1 MTCDLLV
8 LGGGPAGYE
17 AALEGAALGLSCT
30 LVERDLL
37 GGTCLNR
44 GCIPTK
50 LLLGATAAV
59 EELAAQTKVRVAA
72 GSINTD
78 MAALCARKDRLLEA
92 TRKAMRQKLESLGVT
107 VLSGTGRVLRPGV
120 VRVDGPGGGQEVPYT
135 TLVLATGSRP
145 ASFPGLAPNGAAVL
159 DSDGFLALT
168 AMPASLLVVGAGFIG
183 LEMAQAAHRF
193 GCSITLLD
201 ALDRVAVQE
210 DPEVSA
216 ALLSQ
221 CKRWKWDV
229 RLGIKVAFLNT
240 VDGRAA
246 LTLASGETLF
256 ADKALIAVGRRP
268 NSAALGLEALGLTL
282 PKSGFVP
289 VDESL
294 RAAEKC
300 YAVGDLNGRL
310 LLAHAA
316 AHLAHAAAHQARF
329 AVRHAAGKQPG
340 PYAPGPVPS
349 ILYGCPE
356 ALRVGRTAQELRDQG
371 LAAQVSS
378 APLTAN
384 PMAQAHAQTQGF
396 VKVCWTGGKVAGI
409 TACGWDVSR
418 LATTAAI
425 LVDQGWTRDQALEL
439 IFPHPTLD
447 ETLMAALAA
456 EPKDIA

>member
-17 AALEGAALGLSCT
+17 AALEAAALGLSCT

-59 EELAAQTKVRVAA
+59 EELAAQAKVRVAA
-72 GSINTD
+72 GSISTD
-78 MAALCARKDRLLEA
+78 MTALAARKDRLLDA

-107 VLSGTGRVLRPGV
+107 VLNGAGRVLRPGL
-120 VRVDGPGGGQEVPYT
+120 VRVDGPEGAQEVPYA
-135 TLVLATGSRP
+135 TLILATGSRP
-145 ASFPGLAPNGAAVL
+145 ASFPGLAPDGAAVL

-229 RLGIKVAFLNT
+229 RLGVKVASLKT
-240 VDGRAA
+240 VAGRAA
-246 LTLASGETLF
+246 LTLDSGETLS

-268 NSAALGLEALGLTL
+268 NSADLGLEALGVEL
-282 PKSGFVP
+282 PRAGFVP
-289 VDESL
+289 VDEHL
-294 RAAEKC
+294 RAAENVH
-300 YAVGDLNGRL
+300 AVGDLNGRL

-316 AHLAHAAAHQARF
+316 AHQARY

-356 ALRVGRTAQELRDQG
+356 ALRVGRTARELQDQG
-371 LAAQVSS
+371 LPVQVSS
-378 APLTAN
+378 APLAAN

-396 VKVCWTGGKVAGI
+396 VKVCWTGGKVAGV
-409 TACGWDVSR
+409 TACGYDVSR

-447 ETLMAALAA
+447 ETLLAALAA

>member
-59 EELAAQTKVRVAA
+59 EELAAQAKVRVAA
-72 GSINTD
+72 GSISTD
-78 MAALCARKDRLLEA
+78 MAALCTRKDRLLEA

-107 VLSGTGRVLRPGV
+107 VLSGAGRVLRPGL
-120 VRVDGPGGGQEVPYT
+120 VRVDGPEGAQEVPYA
-135 TLVLATGSRP
+135 TLILATGSRP
-145 ASFPGLAPNGAAVL
+145 ASFPGLAPDGAAVL
-159 DSDGFLALT
+159 DSDGFLGLT

-229 RLGIKVAFLNT
+229 RLGVKVASLKT

-246 LTLASGETLF
+246 LTLDSGETLS

-268 NSAALGLEALGLTL
+268 NSADLGLEALGVEL
-282 PKSGFVP
+282 PRSGFVP
-289 VDESL
+289 VDEHL
-294 RAAEKC
+294 RAAENVH
-300 YAVGDLNGRL
+300 AVGDLNGRL

-316 AHLAHAAAHQARF
+316 AHQARY

-356 ALRVGRTAQELRDQG
+356 ALRVGRTARELQDQG
-371 LAAQVSS
+371 LPVQVSS
-378 APLTAN
+378 APLAAN

-396 VKVCWTGGKVAGI
+396 VKVCWSHGKVAGV
-409 TACGWDVSR
+409 TACGYDVSR
-418 LATTAAI
+418 LATTAA
-425 LVDQGWTRDQALEL
+425 VMVAQGWTRDQALEL

-447 ETLMAALAA
+447 ETLLAALAA
-456 EPKDIA
+456 EPKNI

>member
-17 AALEGAALGLSCT
+17 AALEGAALGLSTT

-59 EELAAQTKVRVAA
+59 EELAAQAKVRVAA
-72 GSINTD
+72 GSISTD
-78 MAALCARKDRLLEA
+78 MAALTARKDRLLEA

-107 VLSGTGRVLRPGV
+107 VLSGAGRVLRPGL
-120 VRVDGPGGGQEVPYT
+120 VRVDGPEGAQEVPYA
-135 TLVLATGSRP
+135 TLILATGSRP
-145 ASFPGLAPNGAAVL
+145 ASFPGLAPDGAAVL

-229 RLGIKVAFLNT
+229 RLGVKVASLKT

-246 LTLASGETLF
+246 LTLDSGETLS

-268 NSAALGLEALGLTL
+268 NSADLGLEALGVEL
-282 PKSGFVP
+282 PRSGFVP
-289 VDESL
+289 VDEHL
-294 RAAEKC
+294 RAAENVH
-300 YAVGDLNGRL
+300 AVGDLNGRL

-316 AHLAHAAAHQARF
+316 AHQARY

-356 ALRVGRTAQELRDQG
+356 ALRVGRTARELQDQG
-371 LAAQVSS
+371 LPVQVSS
-378 APLTAN
+378 APLAAN

-396 VKVCWTGGKVAGI
+396 VKVCWSHGKVAGV
-409 TACGWDVSR
+409 TACGYDVSR
-418 LATTAAI
+418 LATTAA
-425 LVDQGWTRDQALEL
+425 VMVAQGWTRDQALEL

-447 ETLMAALAA
+447 ETLLAALAA
-456 EPKDIA
+456 EPKNI

>member
-17 AALEGAALGLSCT
+17 AALEGAALGLSTT

-59 EELAAQTKVRVAA
+59 EELAAQAKVRVAA
-72 GSINTD
+72 GSISTD
-78 MAALCARKDRLLEA
+78 MAALCTRKDRLLEA

-107 VLSGTGRVLRPGV
+107 VLSGAGRVLRPGL
-120 VRVDGPGGGQEVPYT
+120 VRVDGPEGAQEVPYA
-135 TLVLATGSRP
+135 TLILATGSRP
-145 ASFPGLAPNGAAVL
+145 ASFPGLAPDGAAVL
-159 DSDGFLALT
+159 DSDGFLGLT

-229 RLGIKVAFLNT
+229 RLGVKVASLKT

-246 LTLASGETLF
+246 LTLDSGETLS

-268 NSAALGLEALGLTL
+268 NSADLGLEALGVEL
-282 PKSGFVP
+282 PRSGFVP
-289 VDESL
+289 VDEHL
-294 RAAEKC
+294 RAAENVH
-300 YAVGDLNGRL
+300 AVGDLNGRL

-316 AHLAHAAAHQARF
+316 AHQARY

-356 ALRVGRTAQELRDQG
+356 ALRVGRTARELQDQG
-371 LAAQVSS
+371 LPVQVSS
-378 APLTAN
+378 APLAAN

-396 VKVCWTGGKVAGI
+396 VKVCWSHGKVAGV
-409 TACGWDVSR
+409 TACGYDVSR

-456 EPKDIA
+456 EPKNI

>member
-59 EELAAQTKVRVAA
+59 EELAAQAKVRVAA
-72 GSINTD
+72 GSISTD
-78 MAALCARKDRLLEA
+78 MAALTARKDRLLEA

-107 VLSGTGRVLRPGV
+107 VLSGAGRVLRPGL
-120 VRVDGPGGGQEVPYT
+120 VRVDGPEGAQEVPYA
-135 TLVLATGSRP
+135 TLILATGSRP
-145 ASFPGLAPNGAAVL
+145 ASFPGLAPDGAAVL

-229 RLGIKVAFLNT
+229 RLGVKVASLKT

-246 LTLASGETLF
+246 LTLDSGETLS

-268 NSAALGLEALGLTL
+268 NSADLGLEALGVEL
-282 PKSGFVP
+282 PRSGFVP
-289 VDESL
+289 VDEHL
-294 RAAEKC
+294 RAAENVH
-300 YAVGDLNGRL
+300 AVGDLNGRL

-316 AHLAHAAAHQARF
+316 AHQARY

-356 ALRVGRTAQELRDQG
+356 ALRVGRTARELQDQG
-371 LAAQVSS
+371 LPVQVSS
-378 APLTAN
+378 APLAAN

-396 VKVCWTGGKVAGI
+396 VKVCWSHGKVAGV

-418 LATTAAI
+418 LATTAA
-425 LVDQGWTRDQALEL
+425 VMVAQGWTRDQALEL

-447 ETLMAALAA
+447 ETLLAALAA
-456 EPKDIA
+456 EPKNI

>member
-17 AALEGAALGLSCT
+17 AALEGAALGLSTT

-59 EELAAQTKVRVAA
+59 EELAAQAKVRVAA
-72 GSINTD
+72 GSISTD
-78 MAALCARKDRLLEA
+78 MAALCTRKDRLLEA

-107 VLSGTGRVLRPGV
+107 VLSGAGRVLRPGL
-120 VRVDGPGGGQEVPYT
+120 VRVDGPEGAQEVPYA
-135 TLVLATGSRP
+135 TLILATGSRP
-145 ASFPGLAPNGAAVL
+145 ASFPGLAPDGAAVL
-159 DSDGFLALT
+159 DSDGFLGLT

-229 RLGIKVAFLNT
+229 RLGVKVASLKT

-246 LTLASGETLF
+246 LTLDSGETLS
-256 ADKALIAVGRRP
+256 ADKALVAVGRRP
-268 NSAALGLEALGLTL
+268 NSADLGLEALGVEL
-282 PKSGFVP
+282 PRSGFVP
-289 VDESL
+289 VDEHL
-294 RAAEKC
+294 RAAENVH
-300 YAVGDLNGRL
+300 AVGDLNGRL

-316 AHLAHAAAHQARF
+316 AHQARY

-356 ALRVGRTAQELRDQG
+356 ALRVGRTARELQDQG
-371 LAAQVSS
+371 LPVQVSS
-378 APLTAN
+378 APLAAN

-396 VKVCWTGGKVAGI
+396 VKVCWSHGKVAGV

-447 ETLMAALAA
+447 ETLLAALAA
-456 EPKDIA
+456 EPKNI

>member
-17 AALEGAALGLSCT
+17 AALEGAALGLSTT

-59 EELAAQTKVRVAA
+59 EELAAQSKLRVAQ
-72 GSINTD
+72 GSISTD
-78 MAALCARKDRLLEA
+78 MAALATRKERLLEA

-107 VLSGTGRVLRPGV
+107 LLGGSGSVLGPGR
-120 VRVDGPGGGQEVPYT
+120 VRVDGPEGAQEIACT

-145 ASFPGLAPNGAAVL
+145 ASFPGLAPDGAAVL
-159 DSDGFLALT
+159 DSDGFLGLT

-193 GCSITLLD
+193 GCAVTLVD
-201 ALDRVAVQE
+201 ALDRVAAQE

-216 ALLSQ
+216 ALLAQ
-221 CKRWKWDV
+221 CKRWKWNM
-229 RLGIKVAFLNT
+229 RLGVRVASLT
-240 VDGRAA
+240 TEDGRAV
-246 LTLASGETLF
+246 LRLDSGETLA

-268 NSAALGLEALGLTL
+268 NSADLGLEALGLTL
-282 PKSGFVP
+282 PKSGYVP
-289 VDESL
+289 VDDRL
-294 RAAEKC
+294 RAADAV

-316 AHLAHAAAHQARF
+316 AHQARY
-329 AVRHAAGKQPG
+329 AVRHAAGKEPG

-356 ALRVGRTAQELRDQG
+356 VLRVGRMEPELQAQG
-371 LAAQVSS
+371 LAVQVSS
-378 APLTAN
+378 APLAAN

-396 VKVCWTGGKVAGI
+396 VKICWTGGRVAGV
-409 TACGWDVSR
+409 TALGYDVSR

-425 LVDQGWTRDQALEL
+425 MVDQGWTREQAEGL

-447 ETLMAALAA
+447 ETLQAALLA
-456 EPKDIA
+456 EPRSL

>member
-17 AALEGAALGLSCT
+17 AALEGAALGLSTT

-59 EELAAQTKVRVAA
+59 EELAAQAKVRVAA
-72 GSINTD
+72 GSISTD
-78 MAALCARKDRLLEA
+78 MAALCTRKDRLLEA

-107 VLSGTGRVLRPGV
+107 VLSGAGRVLRPGL
-120 VRVDGPGGGQEVPYT
+120 VRVDGPEGAQEVPYA
-135 TLVLATGSRP
+135 TLILATGSRP
-145 ASFPGLAPNGAAVL
+145 ASFPGLAPDGAAVL
-159 DSDGFLALT
+159 DSDGFLGLT

-229 RLGIKVAFLNT
+229 RLGVKVASLKT

-246 LTLASGETLF
+246 LTLDSGETLS

-268 NSAALGLEALGLTL
+268 NSADLGLEALGVEL
-282 PKSGFVP
+282 PRSGFVP
-289 VDESL
+289 VDEHL
-294 RAAEKC
+294 RAAENVH
-300 YAVGDLNGRL
+300 AVGDLNGRL

-316 AHLAHAAAHQARF
+316 AHQARY

-356 ALRVGRTAQELRDQG
+356 ALRVGRTARELQDQG
-371 LAAQVSS
+371 LPVQVSS
-378 APLTAN
+378 APLAAN

-396 VKVCWTGGKVAGI
+396 VKVCWSHGKVAGV
-409 TACGWDVSR
+409 TACGYDVSR
-418 LATTAAI
+418 LATTAA
-425 LVDQGWTRDQALEL
+425 VMVAQGWTRDQALEL

-447 ETLMAALAA
+447 ETLLAALAA
-456 EPKDIA
+456 EPKNI

>member
-17 AALEGAALGLSCT
+17 AALEGAALGLSTT

-59 EELAAQTKVRVAA
+59 EELAAQAKVRVAA
-72 GSINTD
+72 GSISTD
-78 MAALCARKDRLLEA
+78 MAALCTRKDRLLEA

-107 VLSGTGRVLRPGV
+107 VLSGAGRVLRPGL
-120 VRVDGPGGGQEVPYT
+120 VRVDGPEGAQEVPYA
-135 TLVLATGSRP
+135 TLILATGSRP
-145 ASFPGLAPNGAAVL
+145 ASFPGLAPDGAAVL
-159 DSDGFLALT
+159 DSDGFLGLT

-210 DPEVSA
+210 DPEISA

-229 RLGIKVAFLNT
+229 RLGVKVASLKT

-246 LTLASGETLF
+246 LTLDSGETLS

-268 NSAALGLEALGLTL
+268 NSADLGLEALGVEL
-282 PKSGFVP
+282 PRSGFVP
-289 VDESL
+289 VDEHL
-294 RAAEKC
+294 RAAENVH
-300 YAVGDLNGRL
+300 AVGDLNGRL

-316 AHLAHAAAHQARF
+316 AHQARY

-356 ALRVGRTAQELRDQG
+356 ALRVGRTARELQDQG
-371 LAAQVSS
+371 LPVQVSS
-378 APLTAN
+378 APLAAN

-396 VKVCWTGGKVAGI
+396 VKVCWSHGKVAGV

-447 ETLMAALAA
+447 ETLLAALAA
-456 EPKDIA
+456 EPKNI

>member
-17 AALEGAALGLSCT
+17 AALEGAALGLSTT

-50 LLLGATAAV
+50 ILLGATSAV
-59 EELAAQTKVRVAA
+59 EELAAQAKMRVAQ
-72 GSINTD
+72 GSISVD
-78 MAALCARKDRLLEA
+78 MAALVTRKDRLLEA
-92 TRKAMRQKLESLGVT
+92 TRKAMRQKLEALGVT
-107 VLSGTGRVLRPGV
+107 VLTGTATVLGPGS
-120 VRVDGPGGGQEVPYT
+120 VRVAGADGSRDLACK
-135 TLVLATGSRP
+135 TLILATGSRP
-145 ASFPGLAPNGAAVL
+145 ASFPGLAPDGAAVL

-193 GCSITLLD
+193 GCSVTVVD
-201 ALDRVAVQE
+201 ALDRVAAQE

-229 RLGIKVAFLNT
+229 RLGVRVASLKTEN
-240 VDGRAA
+240 GRAA
-246 LTLASGETLF
+246 LALESGETLA
-256 ADKALIAVGRRP
+256 ADKALIAVGRKP
-268 NSAALGLEALGLTL
+268 NSEGLGLETLGLTL
-282 PKSGFVP
+282 PKSGYVP
-289 VDESL
+289 VDGHL
-294 RAAEKC
+294 RAADNV

-316 AHLAHAAAHQARF
+316 SHQARF
-329 AVRHAAGKQPG
+329 TVRRAAGKESG

-356 ALRVGRTAQELRDQG
+356 VLRVGRMEPELKAQG
-371 LAAQVSS
+371 LEAKVSS
-378 APLTAN
+378 APLAAN

-396 VKVCWTGGKVAGI
+396 VKVVWTGGKVAGV
-409 TACGWDVSR
+409 TALGYDVSR

-425 LVDQGWTRDQALEL
+425 MVDQGWTRKQAEGL

-447 ETLMAALAA
+447 ETLMAALTA
-456 EPKDIA
+456 EPKTV